1 MIETK
6 SGLRENNLFSC
17 PPEIYDAYFKLL
29 KFAIVKC
36 QIKKDVRP
44 LKEVWK
50 STANSVVKFSLE
62 WLTRERQ
69 TRHEGAM
76 IAKKT
81 KDISVFEW
89 VDEV

>member
-50 STANSVVKFSLE
+50 STANSVVNFSLE